1 MLNSQDS
8 PHFQGAS
15 PRHARKNSGPMGQ
28 FTEGNFYKQV
38 VSFQSNRGQ
47 LYNDTSILKNSINQ
61 VQRRCDRQAFM
72 KAKMDIAMSQHQAS
86 KQLTTQQSVDS
97 KAASPNV
104 TATQGFT
111 FGQPR

>member
-1 MLNSQDS
+1 
-8 PHFQGAS
+8 
-15 PRHARKNSGPMGQ
+15 
-28 FTEGNFYKQV
+28 
-38 VSFQSNRGQ
+38 
-47 LYNDTSILKNSINQ
+47 
-61 VQRRCDRQAFM
+61 M